1 MSNSTYIQLLALFDE
16 WRSFEAPAAVDR
28 PPDYSP
34 AMIGRRLVA
43 LREFQER
50 LGAIETSGWTIPQRV
65 DHRLV
70 RAEMNGM
77 QFHLQ
82 VLQPFARDPAFYAS
96 VRTDESDTPAE
107 EGPTIHGAV
116 RLWQYSIWPRTVL
129 DVPSPLTRDDTA
141 RLAAQLDTIPPLLD
155 QAREN
160 LSGATARDLWMA
172 GIRAFDRQGQALDAL
187 RGRIDQ
193 GDLDLVRAV
202 DRAIAATHD
211 FDGWL
216 RAEAPRKVGPSGIGK
231 AHYTWFL
238 RNVLLVPLSWQD
250 EVTILRREL
259 ARAHAS
265 IRLEENRNHDLPC
278 LEPVATPEA
287 YEALQNAAIP
297 RFLRFVEKQGILAI
311 EPWMELALRERV
323 PPFVPESARNF
334 FDEICHRDPV
344 PWWTHQYHWW
354 DQMRMRVSPHPNPIR
369 RGPPLY
375 NVWMHRSE
383 GLATAMEEWMMHAG
397 LYDLSPRSR
406 EIVWIMLGARAAR
419 GLGSLYAH
427 ANDITMTEAGDIH
440 VGWTPRGFMHRD
452 LLLCKEQHLYLRQ
465 PGYGAS
471 YVTGA
476 RLLDEVMAQRARQL
490 GEDFNLRR
498 FFEELNAVG
507 MIPVSLIYWEL
518 TGDDA
523 MVTGGRM

>member
-297 RFLRFVEKQGILAI
+297 RFRPEGACS
-311 EPWMELALRERV
+311 ALR
-323 PPFVPESARNF
+323 AR
-334 FDEICHRDPV
+334 
-344 PWWTHQYHWW
+344 
-354 DQMRMRVSPHPNPIR
+354 IR
-369 RGPPLY
+369 Q
-375 NVWMHRSE
+375 E
-383 GLATAMEEWMMHAG
+383 
-397 LYDLSPRSR
+397 
-406 EIVWIMLGARAAR
+406 
-419 GLGSLYAH
+419 
-427 ANDITMTEAGDIH
+427 
-440 VGWTPRGFMHRD
+440 
-452 LLLCKEQHLYLRQ
+452 LL
-465 PGYGAS
+465 
-471 YVTGA
+471 
-476 RLLDEVMAQRARQL
+476 
-490 GEDFNLRR
+490 
-498 FFEELNAVG
+498 
-507 MIPVSLIYWEL
+507 
-518 TGDDA
+518 
-523 MVTGGRM
+523 